1 MPRIRNKQF
10 RFGNICIFMYIYF
23 LEMRPDSKYKISTVN
38 ECFEAGSPV
47 FQETGLELMNLR
59 LILNS

>member
-47 FQETGLELMNLR
+47 FQETGLELMN
-59 LILNS
+59 